1 MVIEVSKE
9 KFKSVGLELQHAKV
23 RTREVVTALSEYNME
38 RKQEESKQEMNPQIL
53 EKITGREY

>member
-53 EKITGREY
+53 EKIFD